1 MQRQPA
7 TSTSDQRPAI
17 LTTVTTLI
25 LSAADVRGLLDRP
38 ALLGSLRD
46 AFAAYST
53 RRSVGAQRAGAALPG
68 PGGRTVMVVFPG
80 LIDGIPAFTAKVNA
94 KIPGAARSVVGS
106 IHLADLETGAVLAI
120 MDSVVIT
127 AERTALAG
135 AVAADVLARRDTP
148 RAAVIGAGVQG
159 EAQVRALQHVRRVER
174 VDVFDSTPERAES
187 YAARVGPSLGVEVA
201 VRHRVAD
208 AVRDADV
215 IVTATWSKTP
225 FLTRGMVR
233 DGVHITAVGAD
244 EPAKGEVDAGLI
256 ASAVFVCDAR
266 DLAASMGAIA
276 GAGLGPDA
284 IHAELGEVIAG
295 VKPGRVRDDQITIF
309 GTVGLA
315 FQDLAAAWQVYGA
328 ARATGTGI
336 VVEL

>member
-1 MQRQPA
+1 MP
-7 TSTSDQRPAI
+7 
-17 LTTVTTLI
+17 TLI
-25 LSAADVRGLLDRP
+25 LSAAEVRELLDRE
-38 ALLGSLRD
+38 ALLRSLRH
-46 AFAAYST
+46 AFAEYST
-53 RRSVGAQRAGAALPG
+53 RRTVAAQRAGSRLPG

-80 LIDGIPAFTAKVNA
+80 LIDGIPAFTVKVNT

-106 IHLADLETGAVLAI
+106 INLADLETGTVLAI

-135 AVAADVLARRDTP
+135 AVAADVLARKDTP
-148 RAAVIGAGVQG
+148 RVAVIGAGVQG

-174 VDVFDSTPERAES
+174 VDVVDTIPERAEA
-187 YAARVGPSLGVEVA
+187 YAARVGPALGIEVA
-201 VRHRVAD
+201 VRHHVAE

-215 IVTATWSKTP
+215 IITATWSKTP
-225 FLTRGMVR
+225 FISRSMVR

-256 ASAVFVCDAR
+256 AGSLFVCDDR
-266 DLAASMGAIA
+266 DLATSMGAIA
-276 GAGLGPDA
+276 GAGLGGDA

-295 VKPGRVRDDQITIF
+295 VKPGRTRDDQITIF

-315 FQDLAAAWQVYGA
+315 FQDLVAAWQVYQRAQTEGVGA
-328 ARATGTGI
+328 T
-336 VVEL
+336 VDF

>member
-1 MQRQPA
+1 VP
-7 TSTSDQRPAI
+7 
-17 LTTVTTLI
+17 TLI
-25 LSAADVRGLLDRP
+25 LSAAHVRQLLDRD
-38 ALLGSLRD
+38 ALIGALRT

-53 RRSVGAQRAGAALPG
+53 RRTVPALRAGSPLPG
-68 PGGRTVMVVFPG
+68 PGGRSVMVVYPG
-80 LIDGIPAFTAKVNA
+80 LIDGIPAFTVKVNT
-94 KIPGAARSVVGS
+94 KVPGAARSVVGS
-106 IHLADLETGAVLAI
+106 INLADLATGEVMAI
-120 MDSVVIT
+120 MDSIVIT

-148 RAAVIGAGVQG
+148 RVAVIGAGVQG
-159 EAQVRALQHVRRVER
+159 EAQVRALQHVRRIER
-174 VDVFDSTPERAES
+174 VDVVDTIPERAAA
-187 YAARVGPSLGVEVA
+187 YAERVGPALGIEV
-201 VRHRVAD
+201 VVQQRVAD

-215 IVTATWSKTP
+215 IITATWSKTP
-225 FLTRGMVR
+225 FISRDMVR

-256 ASAVFVCDAR
+256 ASSVFVCDDR

-295 VKPGRVRDDQITIF
+295 VKPGRTRDDQITIF

-315 FQDLAAAWQVYGA
+315 FQDLAAVWQVYQ
-328 ARATGTGI
+328 RAQRDGVGTL
-336 VVEL
+336 VDF

>member
-1 MQRQPA
+1 VP
-7 TSTSDQRPAI
+7 
-17 LTTVTTLI
+17 TLI
-25 LSAADVRGLLDRP
+25 LSAAQVRQLLDRE
-38 ALLGSLRD
+38 ALLRALRG
-46 AFAAYST
+46 AFAEYST
-53 RRSVGAQRAGAALPG
+53 RRTTAALRAGSLLPG
-68 PGGRTVMVVFPG
+68 PGGKSVMIVFPG
-80 LIDGIPAFTAKVNA
+80 IIDGIPAFTVKINT

-106 IHLADLETGAVLAI
+106 INLTDSETGSVLAI

-148 RAAVIGAGVQG
+148 RVAVIGAGVQG

-174 VDVFDSTPERAES
+174 VDVVDSVPGRAEE
-187 YAARVGPSLGVEVA
+187 YAARVGPALGIEVV
-201 VRHRVAD
+201 VRERVAD

-215 IVTATWSKTP
+215 IITATWSKQP
-225 FLTRGMVR
+225 FLTRAMVR

-256 ASAVFVCDAR
+256 VSSLFVADDR
-266 DLAASMGAIA
+266 DLAARMGAIA

-295 VKPGRVRDDQITIF
+295 VKAGRTREEQITIF

-315 FQDLAAAWQVYGA
+315 FQDLAAAWQVYGR
-328 ARATGTGI
+328 ARQEGVGTLIDLGA
-336 VVEL
+336 

>member
-1 MQRQPA
+1 VP
-7 TSTSDQRPAI
+7 
-17 LTTVTTLI
+17 TLI
-25 LSAADVRGLLDRP
+25 LSAAHVRQLLDRD
-38 ALLGSLRD
+38 ALIGALRT

-53 RRSVGAQRAGAALPG
+53 RRTVPALRAGSPLPG
-68 PGGRTVMVVFPG
+68 PGGRSVMVVYPG
-80 LIDGIPAFTAKVNA
+80 LIDGIPAFTVKVNT
-94 KIPGAARSVVGS
+94 KVPGAARSVVGS
-106 IHLADLETGAVLAI
+106 INLADLATGEVMAI
-120 MDSVVIT
+120 MDSIVIT

-148 RAAVIGAGVQG
+148 RVAVIGAGVQG
-159 EAQVRALQHVRRVER
+159 EAQVRALQHVRRIER
-174 VDVFDSTPERAES
+174 VDVVDTIPERAAA
-187 YAARVGPSLGVEVA
+187 YAERVGPALGIEV
-201 VRHRVAD
+201 VVQQRVAD

-215 IVTATWSKTP
+215 IITATWSKTP
-225 FLTRGMVR
+225 FISRDMVR

-256 ASAVFVCDAR
+256 AGSVFVCDDR

-295 VKPGRVRDDQITIF
+295 VKPGRTRDDQITIF

-315 FQDLAAAWQVYGA
+315 FQDLAAVWQVYQ
-328 ARATGTGI
+328 RAQRDGVGTL
-336 VVEL
+336 VDF